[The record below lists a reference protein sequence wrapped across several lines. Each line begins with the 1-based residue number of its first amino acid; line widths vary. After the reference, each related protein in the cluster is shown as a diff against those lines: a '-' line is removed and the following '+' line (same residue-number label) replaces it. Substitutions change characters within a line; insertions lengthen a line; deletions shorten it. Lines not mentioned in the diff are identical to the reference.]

1 MRWILAHWCLC
12 QSCIPHTGE
21 FRSSAAILT
30 AGASCSSFTSGSS
43 KIERRVCLQE
53 YKGIDVQRLEQMEAR
68 LKADVLREA
77 AEQGGKLLVAR
88 EVMGSSEEA
97 GATIVDAF
105 VDVAGD
111 L

>member
-1 MRWILAHWCLC
+1 M
-12 QSCIPHTGE
+12 
-21 FRSSAAILT
+21 
-30 AGASCSSFTSGSS
+30 
-43 KIERRVCLQE
+43 
-53 YKGIDVQRLEQMEAR
+53 QRLEQMEAR